1 MYLCKT
7 YDEYKS
13 KLILLSRYKT
23 HLMIIFIRRDSLEP
37 PSINPVFLFF
47 LKGKALVTSCV
58 DCHGP

>member
-13 KLILLSRYKT
+13 KLILSRYKT

-47 LKGKALVTSCV
+47 LKGKGLAANRLIRMTE
-58 DCHGP
+58 P